1 MLRNLG
7 DASVGDDKDE
17 LQKKINEYLLGKRF
31 LIVMDNVWS
40 LDVTW
45 WLRICEALPK
55 GNGSSITTRIE
66 KVVQKMGVKEANDG
80 GKCMH
85 PELENVG
92 KEIVEK
98 CKGLPLAIKA
108 VGGIMLCKPSCYHEW
123 RRIADDF
130 RERLVE
136 NDNSVMAFLQLSYDE
151 LPSDLKSCFLCLS
164 LYPEDCVITKDQ
176 LVHWWLGEGFIPLRN
191 GRSAIAAGED
201 CFSGLT
207 NRCLLEVVDKTYHG
221 TISTCKI
228 HDMVRDVVIKIGK
241 R

>member
-7 DASVGDDKDE
+7 DASVGDDKGE

-66 KVVQKMGVKEANDG
+66 KVVQKMGKIAFAGDG
-80 GKCMH
+80 GECMH
-85 PELENVG
+85 PELENIG

-108 VGGIMLCKPSCYHEW
+108 VGGIMLCKPSCYH
-123 RRIADDF
+123 A
-130 RERLVE
+130 
-136 NDNSVMAFLQLSYDE
+136 
-151 LPSDLKSCFLCLS
+151 
-164 LYPEDCVITKDQ
+164 
-176 LVHWWLGEGFIPLRN
+176 
-191 GRSAIAAGED
+191 
-201 CFSGLT
+201 
-207 NRCLLEVVDKTYHG
+207 
-221 TISTCKI
+221 KI
-228 HDMVRDVVIKIGK
+228 
-241 R
+241 